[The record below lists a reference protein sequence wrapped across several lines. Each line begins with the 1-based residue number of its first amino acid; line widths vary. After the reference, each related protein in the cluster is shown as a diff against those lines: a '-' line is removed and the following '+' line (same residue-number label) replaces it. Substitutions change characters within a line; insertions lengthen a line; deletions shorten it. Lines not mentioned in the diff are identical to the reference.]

1 MKVQE
6 SSVGRSTVE
15 KVEGG
20 GGGEEEVIFIY
31 MLMRL
36 AVDGVVTEERWI
48 CCFDV
53 FLRERERER
62 GFSYSAE
69 EA

>member
-53 FLRERERER
+53 FL
-62 GFSYSAE
+62 
-69 EA
+69 